1 VGEEIGLTDEAN
13 EPPEYI
19 QMYFPELEKLFEE
32 ATVEGRTKK
41 ANLQSAAG
49 LFELHYGHLQ
59 VALCDDLTEEIE

>member
-1 VGEEIGLTDEAN
+1 
-13 EPPEYI
+13 
-19 QMYFPELEKLFEE
+19 MYFPELEKLFEE